1 MKILSKSVT
10 ATMLKTIQE
19 AVSASKSQLSRKR
32 RSCWWPRIK
41 EFTQQNQRAPSL
53 HAPDPIEVRLAEAL
67 AYIKQKKQQ
76 SAAKQ
81 ES

>member
-1 MKILSKSVT
+1 
-10 ATMLKTIQE
+10 MLKTIQE
-19 AVSASKSQLSRKR
+19 AVSASKSQLSEEEAVML
-32 RSCWWPRIK
+32 WPRIK